1 MTHSKKLTIFFLTFA
16 TLFTCMLHVCF
27 YQGNGDSFSSEL
39 SSKLSSGFPAKL
51 SSELSSKLLRFRV
64 LANSDSDEDQNVK
77 NDLAKEVIALL
88 SPALSDVQTKEEAIT
103 LVRESL
109 PFLTAYCNTILS
121 DNILCN
127 DTSCNDTFCNDT
139 SYNNTSCNDTSCNDR
154 SYNDTSYDD
163 MLLDEA
169 SDSDK
174 SVTCTLGPHLFPYKT
189 YGNYQFPSG
198 IYDTLLVTI
207 GEGRGSNWWCLA
219 FPPLCFADEAF
230 IDVPEPSAQMLM
242 DVLDEDCYH
251 AIVRNPNAQENLA
264 EDVYSTD
271 SITDTV
277 TNSVANTIAS
287 TNTAEKPT
295 LTLGL
300 LSFLEHLFD

>member
-27 YQGNGDSFSSEL
+27 YQGRGDLFSSEL
-39 SSKLSSGFPAKL
+39 SSELSSK
-51 SSELSSKLLRFRV
+51 LSSKLLRFRV
-64 LANSDSDEDQNVK
+64 LANSDSDEEQNVK

-88 SPALSDVQTKEEAIT
+88 SPALSGAQTKEEAIT

-127 DTSCNDTFCNDT
+127 DTSR
-139 SYNNTSCNDTSCNDR
+139 NDR
-154 SYNDTSYDD
+154 SYND

-251 AIVRNPNAQENLA
+251 AIVRNPNTQETL
-264 EDVYSTD
+264 
-271 SITDTV
+271 
-277 TNSVANTIAS
+277 
-287 TNTAEKPT
+287 AEKPT

-300 LSFLEHLFD
+300 FSLLERLFD

>member
-1 MTHSKKLTIFFLTFA
+1 MTHSKKLTIFFLALT
-16 TLFTCMLHVCF
+16 TLFTCILHVRF
-27 YQGNGDSFSSEL
+27 YQGTGYSFSSEL
-39 SSKLSSGFPAKL
+39 CSEL

-64 LANSDSDEDQNVK
+64 LANSDSEEDQNAK
-77 NDLAKEVIALL
+77 NDLAKEVVALL
-88 SPALSDVQTKEEAIT
+88 SPALSGVQTKEEAIT

-109 PFLTAYCNTILS
+109 PFLTAYCN
-121 DNILCN
+121 
-127 DTSCNDTFCNDT
+127 
-139 SYNNTSCNDTSCNDR
+139 
-154 SYNDTSYDD
+154 D

-169 SDSDK
+169 SVSDQ

-207 GEGRGSNWWCLA
+207 GKGRGSNWWCLA

-230 IDVPEPSAQMLM
+230 IDVPDPSAQMLM

-251 AIVRNPNAQENLA
+251 AIVRNPNAQETL
-264 EDVYSTD
+264 
-271 SITDTV
+271 
-277 TNSVANTIAS
+277 
-287 TNTAEKPT
+287 AEKPT

-300 LSFLEHLFD
+300 FSLLEHLFD